1 MAEGGCGGE
10 SRCRLAEGWGGGE
23 SRCRLGEQVLRGGQG
38 KAQVC
43 SCRMAA
49 GGSPG
54 RAMPTLLGG
63 EVGLG
68 ESGPAGQ
75 GDGKTVE
82 GLVVAW

>member
-1 MAEGGCGGE
+1 M
-10 SRCRLAEGWGGGE
+10 EGWGWRGE
-23 SRCRLGEQVLRGGQG
+23 CRRRLGEQVLRGGLG
-38 KAQVC
+38 KAQVD
-43 SCRMAA
+43 SCRMA

-75 GDGKTVE
+75 GDERTVA
-82 GLVVAW
+82 GPVGAW